1 MKKLLTAAIA
11 CALAPAT
18 LLTAC
23 SPVPKTAPDSAQ
35 DAPKPTA
42 PIAIPEDKT
51 IEPRLNGDVI
61 IVPDEGL
68 GGIILEGISKLPNS
82 GVRRRFLQSPSG
94 SYTVEYVH
102 TPHGVD
108 KDETLDYKLQLS
120 DDNTFTMQVVSNG
133 VTADHSGHWYAR
145 RDEIMLYYDEEIDPT
160 AHNVYVSD
168 SMYCDVLPQNK
179 LMIYDNCRVI
189 VLTRETTAADGARR

>member
-1 MKKLLTAAIA
+1 MKKLLTAAVA
-11 CALAPAT
+11 CT
-18 LLTAC
+18 LLPTALLAAC
-23 SPVPKTAPDSAQ
+23 SP
-35 DAPKPTA
+35 APKSIANTPQATPEPIA
-42 PIAIPEDKT
+42 PIVEPDDKK
-51 IEPRLNGDVI
+51 IEPRVGGDII
-61 IVPDEGL
+61 IVPDEKL
-68 GGIILEGISKLPNS
+68 GDILLDGIDKLPRS
-82 GVRRRFLQSPSG
+82 GVRRKFFPSFGG

-102 TPHGVD
+102 TPHGID

-120 DDNTFTMQVVSNG
+120 DDNTFTMQVVTNG

-145 RDEIMLYYDEEIDPT
+145 RDEIMLYYDEVTDPT

-189 VLTRETTAADGARR
+189 VLAREAADSDAAR